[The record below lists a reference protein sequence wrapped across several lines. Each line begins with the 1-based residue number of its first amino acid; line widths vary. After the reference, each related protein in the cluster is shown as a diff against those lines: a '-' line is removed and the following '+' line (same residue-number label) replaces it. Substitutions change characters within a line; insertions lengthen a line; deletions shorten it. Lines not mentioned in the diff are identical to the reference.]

1 MRKKLD
7 KVVVDVDWQCAFPAA
22 NVEVLSQHGSDHNP
36 LFISCPKFQIKRSK
50 IFQFQAAWMSHPD
63 YESLVT
69 STWNNSRGDVVFKL
83 VKIIE
88 QSIIF
93 NKDVFGHIFRK
104 KK

>member
-1 MRKKLD
+1 
-7 KVVVDVDWQCAFPAA
+7 
-22 NVEVLSQHGSDHNP
+22 
-36 LFISCPKFQIKRSK
+36 
-50 IFQFQAAWMSHPD
+50 MSHPD

-69 STWNNSRGDVVFKL
+69 STWNNSGGDAVFKL